1 MTDDQK
7 LIDAASE
14 VRDNAYAPYSHYH
27 VGAAVLDDRGAVHL
41 GCNVENAAFPEGV
54 CAEANAIGT
63 MVSAGGRRISS
74 IAVVGSSGGGE
85 LAALAAKVDS
95 CTPCGGCRQSILE
108 FADAQT
114 RIILIDGDGKPQVF
128 GIDDLLPAS
137 FRVRS

>member
-63 MVSAGGRRISS
+63 MVSAGGRRISA
-74 IAVVGSSGGGE
+74 IAVVGGSCGGE
-85 LAALAAKVDS
+85 LAALASKVES

-108 FADAQT
+108 FADAGT
-114 RIILIDGDGKPQVF
+114 RIILIDGDGKPLVF